1 MATSLHKGGRI
12 CLLTSKGRPGNGTAF
27 FVGAL
32 APRVHYPS
40 HIFQAGGVHV
50 LLKLLRTRD
59 DYLLTLLRV
68 ALGIV
73 FFAHGAQKVMGWWG
87 GAGFSGTMA
96 FFTHG
101 LGIPTVFAGL
111 AILAE
116 FLGGIGLVLG
126 LLTRVAAFGITV
138 NMIVAIFLVHA
149 PNGLFMNWSGNQR
162 GEGFEFHLLAIAIAA
177 TLIAR
182 GAGAWSLDRLL
193 QKVLGS
199 ARIPIH
205 YRQPLPHHG

>member
-1 MATSLHKGGRI
+1 M
-12 CLLTSKGRPGNGTAF
+12 
-27 FVGAL
+27 
-32 APRVHYPS
+32 
-40 HIFQAGGVHV
+40 

-87 GAGFSGTMA
+87 GAGFSGTMD

-126 LLTRVAAFGITV
+126 CSPELPR
-138 NMIVAIFLVHA
+138 
-149 PNGLFMNWSGNQR
+149 
-162 GEGFEFHLLAIAIAA
+162 
-177 TLIAR
+177 
-182 GAGAWSLDRLL
+182 
-193 QKVLGS
+193 S
-199 ARIPIH
+199 ASRSI
-205 YRQPLPHHG
+205 